1 MTIITNITA
10 LIIVGSMLYTVYP
23 QKMCINCV
31 VSMENKITVGE
42 KSINKSLDYFK
53 EDIKMPQ
60 ILDGNDEN
68 RINLINNAIIN
79 DIMPKAEEAEK
90 TAKEYFGMEGQE
102 KPTFPFEV
110 YSRYILGVNN
120 KSIISL
126 YNDYYEY
133 LGGAHGMTTRTSYT
147 IDKEKEKLL
156 TLKELFIGGYSYQD
170 VINKNIKEEIDKNPE
185 NYFNS
190 GRDFKGINE
199 NQSFYVEGDNL
210 VIYYQLYDIA
220 PYVFGIP
227 EFKIPLK
234 LFGENYVYYKSLNGW
249 EVQIE

>member
-10 LIIVGSMLYTVYP
+10 VIMACFMLYTGYP
-23 QKMCINCV
+23 QKMCITCV

-42 KSINKSLDYFK
+42 KLINKSLDYFK

-60 ILDGNDEN
+60 ILNGNDEKKM
-68 RINLINNAIIN
+68 NLINNVIIN

-110 YSRYILGVNN
+110 YSRYTLGINN
-120 KSIISL
+120 DFVISL

-147 IDKEKEKLL
+147 IDKKKEKLL
-156 TLKELFIGGYSYQD
+156 TLKELFNDGYSYRD
-170 VINKNIKEEIDKNPE
+170 VINKSIREEIDKNPE
-185 NYFNS
+185 NYKIITK
-190 GRDFKGINE
+190 KGTP
-199 NQSFYVEGDNL
+199 FLYVE
-210 VIYYQLYDIA
+210 
-220 PYVFGIP
+220 
-227 EFKIPLK
+227 E
-234 LFGENYVYYKSLNGW
+234 
-249 EVQIE
+249 IEGSY